1 MEAYQTTAIIKAG
14 ETGIDRLVAAQYAEA
29 CIARVS
35 AAYDI
40 SPYETQLGASQESDK
55 AAYRKSTGLAKRA
68 KRILLKCIGKAE
80 PIRPSERTL
89 QLEKIL
95 MADKEMKSSAAVF
108 KEIPATIKRNTER
121 YDMLVSHERALVAK
135 ISGYTADYEAAE
147 KERDVIGALLNYPG
161 LSDESR
167 KSAGE
172 AVSRMMGLDVDI
184 SDAETRQMAYKR
196 LSAENKS
203 LIEKIEINFP
213 FDERELASAR
223 RQMQVIKQYD
233 EKKVR
238 KGFIPAMDKL
248 HELRCELNEA
258 MNKADVE
265 GPGAGLEGI
274 SERCGQHIAE
284 LKAMR
289 EQKEAE
295 AELEIEV
302 VKEMEQLEPAQHAEE
317 DIKLRMYRVLGLDS
331 AYCAPF
337 AEEPEI
343 IEADFTEVKLQ
354 GKK

>member
-29 CIARVS
+29 CIERVS

-55 AAYRKSTGLAKRA
+55 TAYRKSTGLAKRV
-68 KRILLKCIGKAE
+68 KRILLMCVGKAE
-80 PIRPSERTL
+80 PIKPSERTL
-89 QLEKIL
+89 QLERIL
-95 MADKEMKSSAAVF
+95 MADKEMKTSAAVF
-108 KEIPATIKRNTER
+108 KEIPPTIKRNTER
-121 YDMLVSHERALVAK
+121 YDALVSQEQKLVAK
-135 ISGYTADYEAAE
+135 ISGDTADYESAE
-147 KERDVIGALLNYPG
+147 KDRVVIGSILDYAA

-167 KSAGE
+167 KSIGE
-172 AVSRMMGLDVDI
+172 AVMGMMGLDVDI
-184 SDAETRQMAYKR
+184 SDAETRQMAYTR

-248 HELRCELNEA
+248 HELMCELNEA

-265 GPGAGLEGI
+265 GPGADLEGI

-302 VKEMEQLEPAQHAEE
+302 VKEMEQLEPAPQAEE
-317 DIKLRMYRVLGLDS
+317 DIKLRMYRALGLDS
-331 AYCAPF
+331 AQYSAPV
-337 AEEPEI
+337 AEEPVI
-343 IEADFTEVKLQ
+343 IEADFTEVKL
-354 GKK
+354 